1 MSERDKKI
9 LYIETGI
16 LLITIPLAL
25 IGWHRFFKLANEF
38 IDYEQRQQEYYK
50 NNDSEKELLLKYAE
64 LKKELDTRDNMSSK
78 YAEVINNV
86 KSKKLLNENADDDE
100 YLIVTLALTTCQHCK
115 NFKPTAKEF
124 ASSINYKYYWIN
136 LDKLDTDVK
145 KELTGLFDEY
155 RGTPYTAVIHAGKI
169 AGSISGNTTLE
180 DLTSRMNEII
190 K

>member
-1 MSERDKKI
+1 MSEKDKKI

-25 IGWHRFFKLANEF
+25 IGWFRFFRLANEF
-38 IDYEQRQQEYYK
+38 IEYEQRQQEFYK

-64 LKKELDTRDNMSSK
+64 LKKELDTRDNISSK
-78 YAEVINNV
+78 YAEAINNV
-86 KSKKLLNENADDDE
+86 KNKKLLNEKADDDE
-100 YLIVTLALTTCQHCK
+100 YLIVTLASTTCSHCK
-115 NFKPTAKEF
+115 DFKPKAKEY
-124 ASSINYKYYWIN
+124 ASSINYKYYWID
-136 LDKLDTDVK
+136 LDKLDADTK

-169 AGSISGNTTLE
+169 AGSISGNTTLD
-180 DLTSRMNEII
+180 DLISRMNEIT